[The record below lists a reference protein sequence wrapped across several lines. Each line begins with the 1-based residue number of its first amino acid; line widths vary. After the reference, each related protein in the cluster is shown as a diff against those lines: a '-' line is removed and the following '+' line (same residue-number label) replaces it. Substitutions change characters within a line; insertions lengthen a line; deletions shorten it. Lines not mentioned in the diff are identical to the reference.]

1 MFIKQELDF
10 ADLKKECWNYALDTL
25 AVIEKNNKQDE
36 FMSYLSA
43 FFSAD
48 YCSQMPTITDVN
60 DFLRYESDHIYSV
73 LNIQEND

>member
-1 MFIKQELDF
+1 MAKVSTH
-10 ADLKKECWNYALDTL
+10 APARGATYALDTL
-25 AVIEKNNKQDE
+25 AVIEQNNKQDD
-36 FMSYLSA
+36 FMAYLSA